1 MDNISERENNTGVL
15 AAVSII
21 VLAVMAA
28 LTGVLFAVSRYPT
41 MLPGLASSLLGAEPK
56 AYWYISRA
64 TALTAF
70 FLLWLSMAMGISIT
84 NKLAKIW
91 PGGPTAFDLHEFIS
105 LLGIAFAL
113 FHAAILMGDHYIHY
127 GLTQVLVPFS
137 SQQYKPFWVGLGQLS
152 FYLWGIVMISFY
164 LRKRISSPNW
174 RLVHYASYLVFG
186 LALIHGIVSGT
197 DTGLTWTHVMY
208 WSSSAALL
216 FLLIY
221 RILVSLVNKQRH
233 PAVISS

>member
-1 MDNISERENNTGVL
+1 MDNISERENDTGVL

-91 PGGPTAFDLHEFIS
+91 PGGPTAFDLHEFFS
-105 LLGIAFAL
+105 LLGL
-113 FHAAILMGDHYIHY
+113 L
-127 GLTQVLVPFS
+127 L
-137 SQQYKPFWVGLGQLS
+137 LS
-152 FYLWGIVMISFY
+152 FTARS
-164 LRKRISSPNW
+164 
-174 RLVHYASYLVFG
+174 
-186 LALIHGIVSGT
+186 
-197 DTGLTWTHVMY
+197 
-208 WSSSAALL
+208 
-216 FLLIY
+216 
-221 RILVSLVNKQRH
+221 
-233 PAVISS
+233 